1 MPPKKADN
9 KGQDL
14 TFVVTTN
21 PLATSAADKKRVRSA
36 AALKSWPE
44 RRKRAFEQIEDS
56 AKGQSAFLV
65 SKPEDGPSRKI
76 AKLKQRPPSLTRNES
91 TASSTSKLTKVP
103 AVSATA
109 VEAINAALPGSE
121 IFVLPCVREKTPE
134 LPCQC
139 WKCHPERSRA
149 LVQRWRRE
157 EVQFGGTGSVRGGV
171 KRPGDLALL
180 TPPSSPGMPPLVTD
194 RADPFNCYPVP
205 YRSWFD
211 GILHHMLTVFAP
223 RGWPALKITND
234 QGLKWEW
241 FMTQHALAEPAL
253 FYVRL
258 LFASGDLI
266 RMNVL
271 KPEVSYWLQAKA
283 IQVINEAL
291 KDPKRGTSDPL
302 ILAVGRIAL
311 HESMYG
317 DRHAANT
324 FHRPAQ
330 QRMIQLRGGMRAL
343 EFPELV
349 KRLMR
354 WADTVMSK
362 QGSTER
368 FLEDDIATENFSMN
382 ESVNVLEKWVPREGQ
397 ELRKKIRISDL
408 VND

>member
-1 MPPKKADN
+1 MPPKKADT
-9 KGQDL
+9 KDQDL

-21 PLATSAADKKRVRSA
+21 PFATSVADKKRVRSA
-36 AALKSWPE
+36 AALKSWPD
-44 RRKRAFEQIEDS
+44 RRKRTFEQLEDS
-56 AKGQSAFLV
+56 AKGQGSFSAV
-65 SKPEDGPSRKI
+65 NAESGPFKRVK
-76 AKLKQRPPSLTRNES
+76 KKNERPTLPAPNES
-91 TASSTSKLTKVP
+91 SASSSTRSSDL
-103 AVSATA
+103 SASSETA

-121 IFVLPCVREKTPE
+121 IFVLPCIREKTPE
-134 LPCQC
+134 LPCRC

-149 LVQRWRRE
+149 LIQRWRRE
-157 EVQFGGTGSVRGGV
+157 EVRFDHTAAAGGV

-180 TPPSSPGMPPLVTD
+180 TPPSSPGPPPPVTD
-194 RADPFNCYPVP
+194 MADPFNCYPVP

-223 RGWPALKITND
+223 RGWPALKITNE

-271 KPEVSYWLQAKA
+271 KPEVSFWLQAQA
-283 IQVINEAL
+283 IQAINEAL
-291 KDPKRGTSDPL
+291 KDPKRATSDPL

-317 DRHAANT
+317 DRQAANAV
-324 FHRPAQ
+324 HRPAQ
-330 QRMIQLRGGMRAL
+330 RRMIQMRGGMKAL
-343 EFPELV
+343 DFPGLV

-368 FLEDDIATENFSMN
+368 FLEDDEATENFSMK
-382 ESVNVLEKWVPREGQ
+382 ESVNVLESWVPREGQ
-397 ELRKKIRISDL
+397 ELRKKISISDL